1 MFRGGFGVLGVFEGY
16 MGVLGAFEG
25 YFGEVWWGRLGG
37 VLWVLGR
44 MRGV

>member
-1 MFRGGFGVLGVFEGY
+1 MLERLGMFRGGFGVLGVFEGY

-37 VLWVLGR
+37 V
-44 MRGV
+44 